1 MTNITPATNK
11 RLIDSILN
19 NIETYKK
26 IKGSEE
32 VLIAFKA
39 NLEALKQIYNEY
51 NSKIKEVR
59 ELVKLYDQ
67 VQNCVRV
74 NFRNARNWNNKH
86 QHAPFIKTNIL
97 FSLNKNVGNTLEISE
112 TSIRNN
118 KKTQLINLTPA
129 KTANP

>member
-11 RLIDSILN
+11 GLIDSIQN

-26 IKGSEE
+26 IKGSEDI
-32 VLIAFKA
+32 LIAFKA
-39 NLEALKQIYNEY
+39 NLEALKQIYTEY

-97 FSLNKNVGNTLEISE
+97 FSLNKNVGNTLEITE
-112 TSIRNN
+112 TNINNN
-118 KKTQLINLTPA
+118 KKTQLVNLTPA

>member
-11 RLIDSILN
+11 ALIESILN

-26 IKGSEE
+26 IKGSED

-51 NSKIKEVR
+51 TNKIKEVR
-59 ELVKLYDQ
+59 ELVQLYEQ

-74 NFRNARNWNNKH
+74 NFRNARNWNNGY
-86 QHAPFIKTNIL
+86 QHSPFVKTNIL
-97 FSLNKNVGNTLEISE
+97 FSLHKNVGNTLEISE
-112 TSIRNN
+112 TNISKQ
-118 KKTQLINLTPA
+118 KKTELVKLTHA